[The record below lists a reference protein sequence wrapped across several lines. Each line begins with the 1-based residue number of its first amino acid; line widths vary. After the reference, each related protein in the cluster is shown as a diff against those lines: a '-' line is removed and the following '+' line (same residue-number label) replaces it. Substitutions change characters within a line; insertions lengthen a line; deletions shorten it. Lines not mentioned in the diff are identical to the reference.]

1 MRRSVPNNEVYA
13 FIMAFESTFD
23 GKYGNHSCAF
33 PGFELSSSPSRSPMS
48 VPIHRRDSVLSSNSF
63 LGSDSSSIVGGPLT
77 PLSNHTYHGTLVEG
91 LATDTTPSSMPF
103 SDVSALMGINPLET
117 MAQED
122 IDMTFHEQLTTKMP
136 QPWDTNLLS
145 IGSDVNME
153 IELHHDPGAFNRLSI
168 MSTPPNN
175 NNFVT
180 GANFDPSPPSAS
192 SSNSIFGFSTSSS
205 TAVSP
210 NQVYPLTPSSPI
222 LGAAFTTP
230 VKRERRNIRS
240 SDLPFYTISQAVSG
254 DEDSEDVWSITA
266 VEGASKPIQY
276 PHGRFMIPPT
286 ERDMPMTPESTV
298 PTPSKRTTRTRK
310 SRVIPANRSKKIT
323 PSSDRVPIPAH
334 HCSIPGCDKR
344 FQRKEHCTR
353 HEQTVRHTG
362 KPVPEP
368 RQLWCPFC
376 LEAPKKHKE
385 PTAFTRH
392 DNLKQHVKQTHFT
405 QSSKGRA
412 TRLVDDKGNFDME
425 LIERYD
431 FGAIWRDFQANK
443 GKKGKKG
450 KKNSG
455 FDMVADRNGASST
468 TFRHASGGGGRTSK
482 GGLRKK
488 TDRGGLGR
496 NFIVMDR
503 IVEGI

>member
-1 MRRSVPNNEVYA
+1 
-13 FIMAFESTFD
+13 MAFEQTLN
-23 GKYGNHSCAF
+23 GRYGNHGCAF

-48 VPIHRRDSVLSSNSF
+48 LPIHRRDSMLSSNSF
-63 LGSDSSSIVGGPLT
+63 IGSDSSSITAGPLT
-77 PLSNHTYHGTLVEG
+77 PLSNHTYHGALVEG

-122 IDMTFHEQLTTKMP
+122 VDMTFDEHLTNKIS

-153 IELHHDPGAFNRLSI
+153 IELHHDSGAFDRLPI
-168 MSTPPNN
+168 MSTPPST
-175 NNFVT
+175 NNFVS
-180 GANFDPSPPSAS
+180 GANFDPSTPSTS
-192 SSNSIFGFSTSSS
+192 SSSSIFGFSTSSA
-205 TAVSP
+205 TTVSP
-210 NQVYPLTPSSPI
+210 NEVYPLTPSSPI

-230 VKRERRNIRS
+230 VKRERRSIRS
-240 SDLPFYTISQAVSG
+240 SEIPFYSISQTVGG
-254 DEDSEDVWSITA
+254 DENIEDIWSITA
-266 VEGASKPIQY
+266 VEGASEHIQY
-276 PHGRFMIPPT
+276 PHGRFVIPPG
-286 ERDMPMTPESTV
+286 EKDLPFTPEPAV
-298 PTPSKRTTRTRK
+298 PTPTKRTTRTRK
-310 SRVIPANRSKKIT
+310 PRVSLPYHNKKIT
-323 PSSDRVPIPAH
+323 PSSHTVPAPQY
-334 HCSIPGCDKR
+334 HCSILGCDKR

-353 HEQTVRHTG
+353 HEQTVWHKGSVGQG

-368 RQLWCPFC
+368 RQLWCRFC

-385 PTAFTRH
+385 PTVFTRH

-412 TRLVDDKGNFDME
+412 ARLVDKKGNYDFE

-431 FGAIWRDFQANK
+431 FGPIWQEFMANK

-450 KKNSG
+450 KKNN
-455 FDMVADRNGASST
+455 DLDVVTDRDEASDTIYSN
-468 TFRHASGGGGRTSK
+468 ASGGGRSSK

-488 TDRGGLGR
+488 TGRGGL
-496 NFIVMDR
+496 NCSFIVN
-503 IVEGI
+503 GKGC